1 MATTP
6 LEREILT
13 HYATKEGPY
22 LGGSENWSET
32 HVEIVRRFID
42 LGLLISYKGAD
53 GLQRIRQNEEA
64 LRAYMAAL
72 AAVPLPV
79 QRWVVASTHA
89 AFGACDGGNPGEPA
103 ARCAATEAR
112 IAGLERQVVALQ
124 TDERGSRRERYEVEE
139 D

>member
-13 HYATKEGPY
+13 HYATTAGPY
-22 LGGSENWSET
+22 RGGSENWTET
-32 HVEIVRRFID
+32 HVQIVRRFLD
-42 LGLLISYKGAD
+42 LGLLISHKGAD

-64 LRAYMAAL
+64 LRVYMAAL

-79 QRWVVASTHA
+79 RRWVVPSTPE
-89 AFGACDGGNPGEPA
+89 AFEYRDGGSSGDSVASDDDTPA
-103 ARCAATEAR
+103 RVAE
-112 IAGLERQVVALQ
+112 LERQVRALR
-124 TDERGSRRERYEVEE
+124 TDESGPRRERYEVEE